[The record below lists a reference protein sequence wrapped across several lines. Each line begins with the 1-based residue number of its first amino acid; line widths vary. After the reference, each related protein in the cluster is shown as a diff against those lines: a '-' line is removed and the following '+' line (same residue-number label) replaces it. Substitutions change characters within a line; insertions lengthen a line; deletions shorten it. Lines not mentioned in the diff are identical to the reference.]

1 MIGSLFKAFAQL
13 SDPRL
18 SRVLKWGIA
27 GALAAYVTLVAIIWT
42 VLANVSLFTN
52 AWADWSTDLAVGAA
66 ALVLPIL
73 FFPALATA
81 IMGPMLDG
89 VAEAVERRH
98 YPHLAPAR
106 VQPVSEVVL
115 GTLRF
120 LGLTIVVNLAA
131 LPVYALLLITGL
143 TVVLA
148 VTLNGY
154 LLGRE
159 YFELAAARRLD
170 PMAMRAL
177 FRAQLGR
184 VWSAGIVIALLFS
197 VPILNLAAPVI
208 ATAFM
213 THVAETLRMR
223 ANPL

>member
-18 SRVLKWGIA
+18 ARVLKWGIA
-27 GALAAYVTLVAIIWT
+27 GALAAYAALVAIIWT
-42 VLANVSLFTN
+42 ILANVSLFTN
-52 AWADWSTDLAVGAA
+52 AWADWSTDLAIGAA
-66 ALVLPIL
+66 ALVLPVL
-73 FFPALATA
+73 FFPALATT

-98 YPHLAPAR
+98 YPHLATAR
-106 VQPVSEVVL
+106 AQPMTEVVL

-120 LGLTIVVNLAA
+120 LGLTILLNLLA
-131 LPVYALLLITGL
+131 LPVYGILLITGL

-170 PMAMRAL
+170 PPAMRAL

-184 VWSAGIVIALLFS
+184 VWLAGIFIALLFS
-197 VPILNLAAPVI
+197 VPVLNLAAPVI
-208 ATAFM
+208 AAAFM

>member
-1 MIGSLFKAFAQL
+1 MIAALYKAFAQL
-13 SDPRL
+13 TDPRL
-18 SRVLKWGIA
+18 ARVLKWGVL
-27 GALAAYVTLVAIIWT
+27 GALTAYVALVALIWT
-42 VLANVSLFTN
+42 ILANVSFFAN
-52 AWADWSTDLAVGAA
+52 VWADWGTELAVGAL
-66 ALVLPIL
+66 ALVLPVL
-73 FFPALATA
+73 FFPALVTA

-89 VAEAVERRH
+89 VAEAVEARH

-106 VQPVSEVVL
+106 AQPVAEVVL

-120 LGLTIVVNLAA
+120 LGLTILVNLVA
-131 LPVYALLLITGL
+131 LPVYGILLFTGL

-148 VTLNGY
+148 TVINGY

-159 YFELAAARRLD
+159 YFEMAAIRRLD
-170 PMAMRAL
+170 PPAMRAL

-184 VWSAGIVIALLFS
+184 VWLAGLVIAFLFS
-197 VPILNLAAPVI
+197 VPLLNLAAPVI
-208 ATAFM
+208 AAAFM

>member
-13 SDPRL
+13 SDPRF

-27 GALAAYVTLVAIIWT
+27 GALAAYMALVVVIWI
-42 VLANVSLFTN
+42 VLANVSFFTN
-52 AWADWSTDLAVGAA
+52 AWADWSTDLAIGAA

-73 FFPALATA
+73 FFPALVTT

-89 VAEAVERRH
+89 VADAVEHRH

-106 VQPVSEVVL
+106 VQPMAEVVL

-120 LGLTIVVNLAA
+120 LGLTILVNLAA
-131 LPVYALLLITGL
+131 LPVYGILLITGL

-159 YFELAAARRLD
+159 YFELVMARRLD
-170 PMAMRAL
+170 PPAMRTL

-184 VWSAGIVIALLFS
+184 VWLSGMVIALLFS
-197 VPILNLAAPVI
+197 VPVLNLAAPVI
-208 ATAFM
+208 AAAFM